1 MSITSLRNSTRLI
14 LCFVLFFPAL
24 FKDLF
29 RWFFFPGSFPF
40 MAHLDA
46 CVSFDVTHCHA
57 KIPRHPPEKTS
68 DWTCPAAAA
77 AASIPKGIRYYGN
90 CNKFQVV
97 ASDGQ

>member
-29 RWFFFPGSFPF
+29 RWFFFPVHFLLWLTWMRVCRLTSRT
-40 MAHLDA
+40 
-46 CVSFDVTHCHA
+46 VTR
-57 KIPRHPPEKTS
+57 IN
-68 DWTCPAAAA
+68 PATPLKKHQTGHVQQQQHR
-77 AASIPKGIRYYGN
+77 SPKGIRYYGN